1 MNAVS
6 NELSGDVAIVTGAGV
21 NTGAVIAR
29 TLAMAG
35 AAVVINY
42 RNAVV
47 GAQAMVKEILDAGG
61 QAVAVQ
67 GDVTCQGDV
76 RRVVETAV
84 ATFGAPSILVNN
96 ANIRSFRDLMDITVE
111 EWRATLAPT
120 LDGAFFCVQAC
131 VPHMRALGRG
141 TIINIGGGSGHSGRP
156 QRAHV
161 AAAKAGLLG
170 LSKTIA
176 RELASRGI
184 TCNVVAPGFIS
195 TDMTEVLPDKI
206 KAAVTTQ
213 IPLAR
218 FGKPEDIAT
227 AVAFLASAEAAYI
240 TGQCLTV
247 DGGMVM

>member
-161 AAAKAGLLG
+161 AAAKAGLAGMTGSLAAELAPDNISVNCIVPGKIDVRPPIVGRPPIKTHAPLG
-170 LSKTIA
+170 RAGEMQEIANLTRFLSSSECRYMTGQMLHVNGGAYVTIA
-176 RELASRGI
+176 
-184 TCNVVAPGFIS
+184 
-195 TDMTEVLPDKI
+195 
-206 KAAVTTQ
+206 
-213 IPLAR
+213 
-218 FGKPEDIAT
+218 
-227 AVAFLASAEAAYI
+227 
-240 TGQCLTV
+240 
-247 DGGMVM
+247 